1 MLDVMSN
8 QEKINEINA
17 KLATTNYTVSA
28 LSLAGGV
35 LGVIVAAR
43 RGNGFWSRVGY
54 FFAGSIL
61 VGVAAGIATV
71 PKTAKLIAERQNLE
85 SQGTQENNIA

>member
-1 MLDVMSN
+1 MSN

-17 KLATTNYTVSA
+17 KLNTTNYVVSG

-35 LGVIVAAR
+35 LGVMLAAR
-43 RGNGFWSRVGY
+43 RGNGFWGRVGY

-61 VGVAAGIATV
+61 VGVAAGIATA
-71 PKTAKLIAERQNLE
+71 PKSAKLIAERQNLE
-85 SQGTQENNIA
+85 YQQGQQQSGQPTA